1 MKKLFLSAA
10 FLSVLFM
17 ASCGNKGNKADLS
30 GEWNITSIEGQNI
43 TGKSNAFIG
52 FDTKEGKIYG
62 NAGCNNIMGG
72 LNIDSINPGHIIL
85 SNIASTR
92 MMCPD
97 MDTEMKL
104 LAALKNVAGFQSSAN
119 GIELTDKSGKV
130 ILSLK
135 KKDDKQVTSASIS
148 SLEGEWIISKVNGN
162 DVKAIEKT
170 PFLAFNITEKSVH
183 GNAGC
188 NIINGSI
195 EQEGNKDSSLKFGQM
210 MSTMMAG
217 PGMEAEGDIL
227 AAIGKVSSFVF
238 NADGSVSL
246 NDTEGNE
253 VILLTKNNGK
263 SLIEK

>member
-43 TGKSNAFIG
+43 TGKSDAFLG
-52 FDTKEGKIYG
+52 FDLKENRIYG
-62 NAGCNNIMGG
+62 NTGCNSIMGEIS
-72 LNIDSINPGHIIL
+72 IDSLNPGQIVL
-85 SNIASTR
+85 SNVASTR
-92 MMCPD
+92 MMCHD
-97 MDTEMKL
+97 MDTETKI
-104 LAALKNVAGFQSSAN
+104 LAALEKTSGFQASAN

-130 ILSLK
+130 ILSLE
-135 KKDDKQVTSASIS
+135 KKDEKQTTLASIS
-148 SLEGEWIISKVNGN
+148 SLEGEWIISKANGK
-162 DVKAIEKT
+162 DVEVVEKT
-170 PFLAFNITEKSVH
+170 PFLAFNITDKSVH

-188 NIINGSI
+188 NVINGII
-195 EQEGNKDSSLKFGQM
+195 EQEENNESSLKLGQM

-246 NDTEGNE
+246 NDVEGNE